1 MVTVSTNPAKKQ
13 LSEDKM
19 ESLKDEVRRCFS
31 STTENVVSLYFQIH
45 GDK

>member
-1 MVTVSTNPAKKQ
+1 MVTVSTNPGKKN